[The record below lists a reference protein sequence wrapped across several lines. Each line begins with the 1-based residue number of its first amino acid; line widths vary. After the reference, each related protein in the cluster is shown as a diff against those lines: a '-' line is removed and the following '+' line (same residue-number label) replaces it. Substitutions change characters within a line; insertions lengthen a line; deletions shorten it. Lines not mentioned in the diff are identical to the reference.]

1 MTNLILLNTVGSTH
15 SGLFNTVTPGYFRDY
30 ITEDHTAEYERV
42 QAGEDVISIIED
54 MSDVGQDTFRSD
66 MISDINKGLGVL
78 VSGIRVISAILTVM
92 GASGNQR

>member
-15 SGLFNTVTPGYFRDY
+15 SGLFNTVTPGYFSDY
-30 ITEDHTAEYERV
+30 NTEHHTAEYERV
-42 QAGEDVISIIED
+42 EDVIATIED
-54 MSDVGQDTFRSD
+54 RSDVGQDTFRSD

-78 VSGIRVISAILTVM
+78 VSGIRVISAILTVL